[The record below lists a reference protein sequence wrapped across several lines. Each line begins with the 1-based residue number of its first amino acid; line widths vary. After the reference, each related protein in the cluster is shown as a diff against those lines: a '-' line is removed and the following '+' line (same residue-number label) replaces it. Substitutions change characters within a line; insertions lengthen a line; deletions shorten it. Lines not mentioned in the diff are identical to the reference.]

1 MRKLTVAF
9 TGFLTIASFD
19 SFAALNMQQY
29 EFRALQDAKI
39 PGRCVYSPISY
50 NQVKLRI
57 DWALGQGLITERASY
72 WGKAY
77 GYYPIVDMF
86 SNQVAAVC
94 KGDLT

>member
-1 MRKLTVAF
+1 MRILTVAF
-9 TGFLTIASFD
+9 AGFLTLT
-19 SFAALNMQQY
+19 SFAALDMQQY

-50 NQVKLRI
+50 DNVKLRI
-57 DWALGQGLITERASY
+57 DWALNQGLITERASY

-86 SNQVAAVC
+86 SNQVAAIC